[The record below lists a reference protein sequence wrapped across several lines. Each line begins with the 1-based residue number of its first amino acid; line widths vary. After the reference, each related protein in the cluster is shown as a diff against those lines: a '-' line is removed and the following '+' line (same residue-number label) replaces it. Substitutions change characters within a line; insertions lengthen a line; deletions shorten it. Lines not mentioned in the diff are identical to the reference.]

1 MNEHTVSW
9 LMIDDGWLFVV
20 RCWDCLF
27 NFEIL
32 RKENCDYLYWVG
44 KHVTFAEDATK
55 SKD

>member
-9 LMIDDGWLFVV
+9 LMIDDGWLLVV
-20 RCWDCLF
+20 RCSL
-27 NFEIL
+27 L
-32 RKENCDYLYWVG
+32 GLKKKENCDYLYWVG